1 MLIVQSK
8 MMIKLINITEATMTI
23 LFLNQIITPKLS
35 DKIARIMNDSTIEN
49 IGFYKIFT
57 DGIWYCLG
65 FHSWTF
71 IVEDFRVD
79 LESASRDP
87 NLIPE

>member
-1 MLIVQSK
+1 
-8 MMIKLINITEATMTI
+8 MTI

-57 DGIWYCLG
+57 DGIWYYTS
-65 FHSWTF
+65 FHFKLYIQNIFEGSLAF
-71 IVEDFRVD
+71 AIFKMKIGIIKHSIHKLLSLKI
-79 LESASRDP
+79 LE
-87 NLIPE
+87 LI